1 MTRENNENNN
11 SAKKRKANTEN
22 GTEYGKASTDNNIEV
37 VGEDFVG
44 SGASRSTRVKKYNV
58 VVIDKLFRCIAP
70 LTFGLFC
77 IIYAAYFSNYD
88 ANHPDHH
95 ED

>member
-1 MTRENNENNN
+1 MTSENNENKKLA
-11 SAKKRKANTEN
+11 AKREANTEN
-22 GTEYGKASTDNNIEV
+22 GAENGRPSTDNNIKV
-37 VGEDFVG
+37 DGEHFGG
-44 SGASRSTRVKKYNV
+44 SSENRSTRVKKYNV

-95 ED
+95 DD